1 MMVRLDGKG
10 NFVPDVRHHC
20 EDVLLE
26 SYSANPKFELRK
38 AKVMSGGEIKR
49 RRLAKEALA
58 EGHVSKKQKQ
68 LAKKKVRT
76 RQLCVSSNV

>member
-49 RRLAKEALA
+49 RRRAKEALA